1 MQNDKRLIDAKALYD
16 TISDVAS
23 SAHHDVM
30 AVKGVLKIIDS
41 APTVDRSAFAV
52 HEKWIDTKDGGVC
65 GGCLNGLKAYKK
77 IRGQIAWCPFCGA
90 KMDGGVE

>member
-1 MQNDKRLIDAKALYD
+1 MSELRLIDANVLYD

-30 AVKGVLKIIDS
+30 AVKGVLKFIDAAPAVDAS
-41 APTVDRSAFAV
+41 ALAV
-52 HEKWIDTKDGGVC
+52 HEKWIETKDGGVC
-65 GGCLNGLKAYKK
+65 SGCLNGLKAYKK
-77 IRGQIAWCPFCGA
+77 IRHLIAWCPFCGA

>member
-1 MQNDKRLIDAKALYD
+1 MSEQRPIDANALYD

-30 AVKGVLKIIDS
+30 AVKGVLKLIDA
-41 APTVDRSAFAV
+41 APTVDAVFIV

-77 IRGQIAWCPFCGA
+77 IRHLIAWCPFCGA